1 MGREHAAG
9 IAVAGEAA
17 PSVPAGAAEAA
28 EEARLV
34 AAARADPEAFVA
46 LYRRYVGPVHR
57 YLLGQVS
64 QRADAED
71 LTATVF
77 TKALAGLARYD
88 GTGSFPAWLF
98 AIARHTLRDHQRRRR
113 PTADLDALALPLP
126 DGDPSPEDG
135 ALAREQAATLHRL
148 LGELPPEQREA
159 VALHYFA
166 GLPTAEIAAI
176 QGRSGGAIR
185 MRLHRALAALRAR
198 YPQEELP

>member
-71 LTATVF
+71 L
-77 TKALAGLARYD
+77 
-88 GTGSFPAWLF
+88 
-98 AIARHTLRDHQRRRR
+98 
-113 PTADLDALALPLP
+113 TADLDALALPLP